1 MARVLAVFALH
12 AGALEEELAAES
24 AEHDGVEL
32 LLDKLVPVLLVDRVL
47 ALANGALT
55 TETAGVVRSLA
66 DVRFDC
72 VDGAESASHG
82 MASLENEIEG
92 RDVPKFRCS

>member
-12 AGALEEELAAES
+12 AGALEEELAAKS
-24 AEHDGVEL
+24 AEYDGVEL

-47 ALANGALT
+47 ALTHGALT
-55 TETAGVVRSLA
+55 TETAGVVGSLA

-72 VDGAESASHG
+72 VDGAKSAFRADDALESRG
-82 MASLENEIEG
+82 
-92 RDVPKFRCS
+92 VPKLRCN